1 MTNGMSFFKEGY
13 RCSGPFL
20 PKEYKHIIYYVF
32 FVHTQFIFCSPTLIG
47 SILVGHG
54 RFMQA
59 VRRGALVHSHTCYT
73 RQPVMQWLSV
83 CCVFVSLFDRFLWV
97 SLFKFIWSLLA
108 ELECLIIDLFTCLF
122 LFVGIQ
128 SFVRQV
134 WLGRYSSG
142 KAACVS

>member
-1 MTNGMSFFKEGY
+1 LFISFVYAESLIRFYGMHFWFAKFAWLDP
-13 RCSGPFL
+13 R
-20 PKEYKHIIYYVF
+20 
-32 FVHTQFIFCSPTLIG
+32 
-47 SILVGHG
+47 
-54 RFMQA
+54 QA
-59 VRRGALVHSHTCYT
+59 RPLHHSHTCYT